1 MKTCWNGRGITRS
14 LLGRYRGFMSSYI
27 LITIAAFF
35 AGVLNAIAGGGSFL
49 TLPALIFAG
58 VPPVAANATSTLAVF
73 PGYLGSAVG
82 FRGDIARVPRAMVFR
97 YVVIALIGGLLGSLI
112 LLATSDRLFSAIV
125 PWLLLAATLLFAFG
139 DWVRARL
146 SGISLPEKS
155 ALMAVSIYGG
165 YFNGGLGIILLS
177 LFSALGMRD
186 LNQMNGLKSGLSFVL
201 SAISVTTFAVAGIIY
216 WSEAGVMMVASTA
229 GGYAGAHVAKALPK
243 KIIRGFIVVIGL
255 IMATVFFIK

>member
-1 MKTCWNGRGITRS
+1 
-14 LLGRYRGFMSSYI
+14 MSSYI
-27 LITIAAFF
+27 VITVAAFF
-35 AGVLNAIAGGGSFL
+35 AGILNALAGGGSFL
-49 TLPALIFAG
+49 TFPALIFAG

-82 FRGDIARVPRAMVFR
+82 FKNDLAKVPRAMVIR
-97 YVVIALIGGLLGSLI
+97 YVIIALIGGLVGSLI

-139 DWVRARL
+139 DKIRDRL
-146 SGISLPEKS
+146 SHMNLPEKT
-155 ALMAVSIYGG
+155 ALMVVSTYGG

-186 LNQMNGLKSGLSFVL
+186 LNQMNGLKAGLSFVL
-201 SAISVTTFAVAGIIY
+201 SAISVATFAVAGIIY
-216 WSEAGVMMVASTA
+216 WSEAGVMMIASTV

-243 KIIRGFIVVIGL
+243 HIIRGFIIAVGL
-255 IMATVFFIK
+255 TMSAVFFIKLY